1 MLNTTKI
8 SILSAG
14 YNAGATCVIS
24 KDGTNLLSNTYFAG
38 MGIVVFDNVTLEVD
52 TSTWFNL
59 FNLPANVEALAT
71 LIDSIP
77 QGKIVVMGV
86 SDDAKNNL
94 STHLKNSIKTLG
106 SAKIDSLV
114 FRGSWAIIGWKGAP
128 TGTVLEGVKLAT
140 SAEYVYLD
148 TSYIFLPDSGSFA
161 SPLIGKAS
169 SWRNIKIQETVPESA
184 STEYL
189 ILGEKESG
197 EIDSIRTLT
206 FNNGISDISDVN
218 AEEYPQIKVQGKLKA
233 SSTKESPQVNKIEVD
248 FTSPA
253 ELGTNYQV
261 VNVLPDSVEQGNS
274 TDLYFSVYNTG
285 ETSADSFNIIVELV
299 KPDNSTKQLLD
310 TLIVKLDSSEHLTFY
325 KQYQSNAYDGYGNM
339 KFRIKIDPEDKIS
352 EFYED
357 NNIFDKS
364 FYVIEDTTVTSITES
379 SLTITFD
386 GVEII
391 DGDYIN
397 SSPEILI
404 NLQYPVWFPVMD
416 TSSLHFYLDDTEY
429 PSSTIINSYDSINR
443 IVEYKINPDLTD
455 GEHEL
460 KISGRDR
467 YGNTDPDASIE
478 RYFVVN
484 SDLSLLNVY
493 NYPNPFSDQTYFTFK
508 LTQIPDE
515 LEIRIFTI
523 AGRLIKILKYN
534 SNQLQFD
541 FNRIFWDGRDEDGDK
556 IASGVYL
563 YKMIIRKDS
572 EVQSTTQKLAV
583 IR

>member
-1 MLNTTKI
+1 
-8 SILSAG
+8 
-14 YNAGATCVIS
+14 
-24 KDGTNLLSNTYFAG
+24 
-38 MGIVVFDNVTLEVD
+38 
-52 TSTWFNL
+52 
-59 FNLPANVEALAT
+59 
-71 LIDSIP
+71 
-77 QGKIVVMGV
+77 
-86 SDDAKNNL
+86 
-94 STHLKNSIKTLG
+94 
-106 SAKIDSLV
+106 
-114 FRGSWAIIGWKGAP
+114 
-128 TGTVLEGVKLAT
+128 
-140 SAEYVYLD
+140 
-148 TSYIFLPDSGSFA
+148 
-161 SPLIGKAS
+161 
-169 SWRNIKIQETVPESA
+169 
-184 STEYL
+184 
-189 ILGEKESG
+189 
-197 EIDSIRTLT
+197 
-206 FNNGISDISDVN
+206 
-218 AEEYPQIKVQGKLKA
+218 
-233 SSTKESPQVNKIEVD
+233 
-248 FTSPA
+248 
-253 ELGTNYQV
+253 
-261 VNVLPDSVEQGNS
+261 
-274 TDLYFSVYNTG
+274 
-285 ETSADSFNIIVELV
+285 
-299 KPDNSTKQLLD
+299 
-310 TLIVKLDSSEHLTFY
+310 
-325 KQYQSNAYDGYGNM
+325 M

-416 TSSLHFYLDDTEY
+416 TSSLHFTL
-429 PSSTIINSYDSINR
+429 
-443 IVEYKINPDLTD
+443 VEYKINPDLTD

-508 LTQIPDE
+508 LTQIPNE